1 MGCKHMGGRRKKETS
16 PGFHFLGC
24 FVNVHMPACPPS
36 LSYTPCPPPATPSSL
51 FSTEPHSD
59 EYYQY
64 DVEACMRE
72 LGFQAVNTL
81 ESDPRHRVVLGHL

>member
-1 MGCKHMGGRRKKETS
+1 MKERS
-16 PGFHFLGC
+16 QGLKSLVGF
-24 FVNVHMPACPPS
+24 VHMHTLAGVPALTLTHTRTLPVCLGPAP
-36 LSYTPCPPPATPSSL
+36 LPC
-51 FSTEPHSD
+51 STEPHSD